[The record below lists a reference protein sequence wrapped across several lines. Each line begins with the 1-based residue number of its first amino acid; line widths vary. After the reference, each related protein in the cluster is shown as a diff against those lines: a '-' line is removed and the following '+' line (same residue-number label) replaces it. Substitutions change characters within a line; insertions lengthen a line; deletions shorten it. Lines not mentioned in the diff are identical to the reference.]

1 MPKVRTAVPA
11 DAERV
16 AEIHVRSWQKAYQ
29 GILPADFLASLS
41 IAARVE
47 RWRSDLESMGET
59 SLALVI
65 ENRSSVGGFARLAPS
80 ADRSD
85 GEVQA
90 IYLDPQHWRKG
101 WGRQLMTVAEDRL
114 INLGWRE
121 AILWVLEQNEPAR
134 RFYEALGW
142 QVETHR
148 ALLNIG
154 GADVQEIRYR
164 KVL

>member
-11 DAERV
+11 DAERM
-16 AEIHVRSWQKAYQ
+16 AEIHVHAWQKAYQ

-41 IAARVE
+41 IAARAE
-47 RWRSDLESMGET
+47 RWQSDLESMDEN

-65 ENRSSVGGFARLAPS
+65 EDRSSVGGFARLAPS
-80 ADRSD
+80 ADNSD

-90 IYLDPQHWRKG
+90 IYLDPRHWRRG
-101 WGRQLMTVAEDRL
+101 WGRQLMTVAENHL
-114 INLGWRE
+114 VNLGWRE
-121 AILWVLEQNEPAR
+121 AILWVLERNEPAR

-142 QVETHR
+142 RVEPHR